1 MPSNWTLYF
10 LFILFLLK
18 LISVIVCSMLDTHTP
33 DVCSILF
40 QRFVSRH
47 RNLPCIAIFYSSNVL
62 AIIRCCY
69 NHRLFWLI
77 DRIFTCT
84 FFSGILL
91 FTFCRQWDRIDGV
104 IYSAIDWIHF
114 QFDVSSYVTHFS
126 NEYGVLEIGSN
137 NLLSESMKLFDIST
151 IVCVCYAWRM
161 AFYFFEWVYVMW

>member
-1 MPSNWTLYF
+1 
-10 LFILFLLK
+10 
-18 LISVIVCSMLDTHTP
+18 MLDARHTHP
-33 DVCSILF
+33 M
-40 QRFVSRH
+40 FVAYYFNASC
-47 RNLPCIAIFYSSNVL
+47 LATAIFHASPYF
-62 AIIRCCY
+62 IRRTCSLLLDVVTTTDC
-69 NHRLFWLI
+69 FDWLI
-77 DRIFTCT
+77 EFLRVH

-91 FTFCRQWDRIDGV
+91 FTFCRQWDGIDGV